1 MVVLFVC
8 AFEFGPGPIVWLYIS
23 EICNDAGASAAT
35 SVNWVFTLIISII
48 TPYMLNEWFHGYTW
62 PIIAVASTIVSFLTQ
77 LTEHLGFLLHFDFH
91 EGNKR

>member
-1 MVVLFVC
+1 MVIIFVC

-48 TPYMLNEWFHGYTW
+48 TPYMLNFWFHGYTW
-62 PIIAVASTIVSFLTQ
+62 PIIAVASGIVSSLTQ
-77 LTEHLGFLLHFDFH
+77 LIKFLGVLLHFDFH

>member
-1 MVVLFVC
+1 MVILFVC

-48 TPYMLNEWFHGYTW
+48 TPYMLTEWLYGYTW
-62 PIIAVASTIVSFLTQ
+62 PVIAVASTIVSSLSQ
-77 LTEHLGFLLHFDFH
+77 LIEHLGVLLHSDFH
-91 EGNKR
+91 ERNKR